1 MKTGERAFFVRSL
14 AVGRCAGAGIMCG
27 GSCTTSGG
35 LASELV
41 ADELFIGLFRLDSV
55 QPTAWEVGVGRI
67 RSSGD
72 RTVLWG
78 VAARGRAS
86 RWAVVRR
93 LAAVS
98 LTSAVCALLACAV
111 ELLLATTPSALC

>member
-1 MKTGERAFFVRSL
+1 
-14 AVGRCAGAGIMCG
+14 MCG

-35 LASELV
+35 QASELV
-41 ADELFIGLFRLDSV
+41 VVADGFIGLFRLDSV

-86 RWAVVRR
+86 RWGVVRR